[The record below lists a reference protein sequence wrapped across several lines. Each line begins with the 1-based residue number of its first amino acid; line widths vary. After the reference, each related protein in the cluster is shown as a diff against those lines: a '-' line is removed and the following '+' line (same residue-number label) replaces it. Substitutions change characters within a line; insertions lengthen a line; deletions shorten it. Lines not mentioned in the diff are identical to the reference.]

1 MRAKVKMCRMYCWKT
16 KGYGCL
22 ETIVGIHLDLH
33 YNTGLE
39 QSMKPMIEKSID
51 QSMTIDAN

>member
-1 MRAKVKMCRMYCWKT
+1 MYCWKT

-39 QSMKPMIEKSID
+39 QSMKPMIGKSID